1 MDAMTGSLSVQ
12 DIVADV
18 IPVAEETT
26 FSDLRKQVIRAQLD
40 NEPHLY
46 AFLRKHLDLDSIDE
60 FETDV
65 VTGYSQTSAESLDGR
80 SLQLCVALHRVN
92 DVRRLN
98 RYFISLHRSL
108 RNGGYIVGRGETL
121 AAHRRRFFCKHR
133 RPFAMMLYFA
143 HFLYARVMPKLRLTR
158 KLYFSI
164 SNGENRALSKAEIL
178 GRLCYCG
185 FKIVA
190 VQERDD
196 DFFFIAKK
204 VKEPSA
210 EPKPSYSPIISLR
223 RLGRN
228 GAIIRIKKFR
238 TMHPYSEYLQEY
250 VYEQNHLQSNGKF
263 KDDFRI
269 TGWGLILRKYWIDEL
284 PQLINYFRGD
294 INLVGVRAL
303 SEHYL
308 SLYPA
313 DLKEL
318 RKRFKPG
325 LIPPY
330 YADLPGSFD
339 EIIESERSY
348 FTARIQHGFLTD
360 DRYLCKAV
368 VNILLKKARSV

>member
-1 MDAMTGSLSVQ
+1 MDAMTDAVYLQ
-12 DIVADV
+12 DADV
-18 IPVAEETT
+18 EVSPVSEDISLA
-26 FSDLRKQVIRAQLD
+26 DLRKQVNRAQLE
-40 NEPHLY
+40 NEPGLHD
-46 AFLRKHLDLDSIDE
+46 FLKKHLDLDSIDD
-60 FETDV
+60 FEIELLTE
-65 VTGYSQTSAESLDGR
+65 YSHDAMASFDER
-80 SLQLCVALHRVN
+80 SLQLCGVLHRVN

-108 RNGGYIVGRGETL
+108 RSGGYLVGRGETL
-121 AAHRRRFFCKHR
+121 AAHRRRFFRKHR
-133 RPFAMMLYFA
+133 GPFARMLYYA
-143 HFLYARVMPKLRLTR
+143 HFLYARIMPKLRLTK
-158 KLYFSI
+158 KLYFCI
-164 SNGENRALSKAEIL
+164 SRGKNRAFSKAEIL

-223 RLGRN
+223 RVGRN
-228 GAIIRIKKFR
+228 GKIIRIKKFR

-269 TGWGLILRKYWIDEL
+269 TGWGKFMRKYWLDEL
-284 PQLINYFRGD
+284 PQFINYFCGN

-303 SEHYL
+303 SEQYL

-339 EIIESERSY
+339 EIIESERRY
-348 FTARIQHGFLTD
+348 FAARMQHGFLTD

-368 VNILLKKARSV
+368 ANILLKKARSV

>member
-1 MDAMTGSLSVQ
+1 MTGSVSVQ
-12 DIVADV
+12 DVVADV
-18 IPVAEETT
+18 IPVADETT
-26 FSDLRKQVIRAQLD
+26 LTDLRRQVIRAQLD

-46 AFLRKHLDLDSIDE
+46 AFLQTHLDLDSMDD
-60 FETDV
+60 FETEV
-65 VTGYSQTSAESLDGR
+65 VTEYSQATAEALDER
-80 SLQLCVALHRVN
+80 SLLLCVALHRVN
-92 DVRRLN
+92 DVRWLN

-121 AAHRRRFFCKHR
+121 AAHRRRFFRKHR
-133 RPFAMMLYFA
+133 GPFARILYFA
-143 HFLYARVMPKLRLTR
+143 HFLYVRIMPKLWLTK
-158 KLYFSI
+158 KLYFWI
-164 SNGENRALSKAEIL
+164 SRGKNRAFSKAEIL

-223 RLGRN
+223 RVGHN
-228 GAIIRIKKFR
+228 GKIIRIKKFR

-269 TGWGLILRKYWIDEL
+269 TGWGKFMRKYWLDEL
-284 PQLINYFRGD
+284 PQLINYFCGN
-294 INLVGVRAL
+294 INLMGVRAL

-339 EIIESERSY
+339 EIIESERRY
-348 FTARIQHGFLTD
+348 FAARMQHGFLTD

-368 VNILLKKARSV
+368 ANILLKKARSV